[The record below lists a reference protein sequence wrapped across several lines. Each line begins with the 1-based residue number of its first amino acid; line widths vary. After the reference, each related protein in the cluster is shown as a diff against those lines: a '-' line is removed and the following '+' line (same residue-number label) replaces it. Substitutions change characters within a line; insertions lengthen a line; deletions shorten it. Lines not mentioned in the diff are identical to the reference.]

1 MQIINKPTRRLD
13 AVTLEMIIVVALITL
28 HDFLLSNAL
37 SLPLVLKH
45 STLAQL
51 RSLDKYASSLEF
63 LVPIIFFATMVILW
77 LIGKNAWVRQ
87 IAIIF
92 LAWVTLRLIV
102 KVMLVVYIII
112 SRPQT
117 GVGVLLK
124 DIIVMW
130 LANFLLFGVWYWIV
144 DGGGPDARRDG
155 TVRRYD
161 FGFPQR
167 ISSIPGWEGWQPG
180 IWDYVYLGFSSSTQF
195 GLGDT
200 TALSIRSKLLLM
212 LQIVLSIVIIVF
224 IASIAITLI
233 R

>member
-1 MQIINKPTRRLD
+1 MNDRVTPRRLD
-13 AVTLEMIIVVALITL
+13 IATLEMIVEVALITL

-37 SLPLVLKH
+37 SLPLVLRR
-45 STLAQL
+45 SSLAQL
-51 RSLDKYASSLEF
+51 RSLDTVASSLEF
-63 LVPIIFFATMVILW
+63 MVPIVFFLAMLLLWILRR
-77 LIGKNAWVRQ
+77 NDWVRR
-87 IAIIF
+87 IAIIY
-92 LAWVTLRLIV
+92 LTWVTLRLII
-102 KVMLVVYIII
+102 KIALVVYIII

-130 LANFLLFGVWYWIV
+130 LANFLLFGVWYWII
-144 DGGGPDARRDG
+144 DGGGPDSRRDG

-167 ISSIPGWEGWQPG
+167 AASLPGWESWRPG
-180 IWDYVYLGFSSSTQF
+180 IWDYIYLGFSSSTQF
-195 GLGDT
+195 GLGDS
-200 TALSIRSKLLLM
+200 TALSVLAKLLLM
-212 LQIVLSIVIIVF
+212 LQITLSIVVIVF

>member
-1 MQIINKPTRRLD
+1 MDI
-13 AVTLEMIIVVALITL
+13 VTLEMIVVVVLITF
-28 HDFLLSNAL
+28 HDFLLSSAL
-37 SLPLVLKH
+37 SLPLVLRH
-45 STLAQL
+45 STVARL
-51 RSLDKYASSLEF
+51 RTLDTLVSNVEF
-63 LVPIIFFATMVILW
+63 LVPIAFFVVMVIMW
-77 LIGKNAWVRQ
+77 LARKNEWVRRT
-87 IAIIF
+87 AIVF
-92 LAWVTLRLIV
+92 LSWVTIRLV
-102 KVMLVVYIII
+102 AKVALVVGIII

-130 LANFLLFGVWYWIV
+130 LANFLLFGVWYWII

-155 TVRRYD
+155 TVRRFD

-167 ISSIPGWEGWQPG
+167 ITALPGWEGWQPG

-200 TALSIRSKLLLM
+200 TALSVRAKLLLI
-212 LQIVLSIVIIVF
+212 LQVTLSIVVIVF

-233 R
+233 H

>member
-1 MQIINKPTRRLD
+1 MKGLRPTPRQVD
-13 AVTLEMIIVVALITL
+13 AVSLEMIIVVVLVTL

-37 SLPLVLKH
+37 SLPFVLKH
-45 STLAQL
+45 SALAQL
-51 RSLDKYASSLEF
+51 RALDKVASSLEF
-63 LVPIIFFATMVILW
+63 LVPIVFFATMIILW
-77 LIGKNAWVRQ
+77 LLGRNAWVRRV
-87 IAIIF
+87 AFVF
-92 LAWVTLRLIV
+92 LAWVTLRLVV
-102 KVMLVVYIII
+102 KVTLVVYIVT

-130 LANFLLFGVWYWIV
+130 LANFLLFGVWYWII
-144 DGGGPDARRDG
+144 DGGGPVARRNG

-167 ISSIPGWEGWQPG
+167 SASLAGWEDWQPG

-200 TALSIRSKLLLM
+200 TALSIRAKLLLM
-212 LQIVLSIVIIVF
+212 LQITLSIVVIVF

-233 R
+233 H

>member
-1 MQIINKPTRRLD
+1 MKSSHPKTRRLD
-13 AVTLEMIIVVALITL
+13 IVTLEMIVVVVLITF
-28 HDFLLSNAL
+28 HDFLLSSAL
-37 SLPLVLKH
+37 SLPHVLRH
-45 STLAQL
+45 STVAQL
-51 RSLDKYASSLEF
+51 RTLDTLVSTLEF
-63 LVPIIFFATMVILW
+63 LVPIAFFVVMVIMW
-77 LIGKNAWVRQ
+77 LARKNEWVRRT
-87 IAIIF
+87 AIVF
-92 LAWVTLRLIV
+92 LSWVTIRLV
-102 KVMLVVYIII
+102 AKVALVVGIII

-130 LANFLLFGVWYWIV
+130 LANFLLFGVWYWII

-155 TVRRYD
+155 TVRRFD

-167 ISSIPGWEGWQPG
+167 ITALPGWEGWQPG

-200 TALSIRSKLLLM
+200 TALSVRAKLLLI
-212 LQIVLSIVIIVF
+212 LQVILSIVVIVF

-233 R
+233 H

>member
-1 MQIINKPTRRLD
+1 MKNSLPKTRRLD
-13 AVTLEMIIVVALITL
+13 IVTLEMIVVVVLITF

-37 SLPLVLKH
+37 SLPLVLLH
-45 STLAQL
+45 STVAQL
-51 RSLDKYASSLEF
+51 RTMDTLVSNLEF
-63 LVPIIFFATMVILW
+63 LVPIVFFVVMVILW
-77 LIGKNAWVRQ
+77 LARRNEWVRRA
-87 IAIIF
+87 AIFF
-92 LAWVTLRLIV
+92 LSWVTIRLV
-102 KVMLVVYIII
+102 GKVTLVVGIII

-130 LANFLLFGVWYWIV
+130 LANFLLFGVWYWII

-155 TVRRYD
+155 TVRRFD

-167 ISSIPGWEGWQPG
+167 INALPSWEGWQPG

-200 TALSIRSKLLLM
+200 TALSVRAKLLLI
-212 LQIVLSIVIIVF
+212 LQVTLSIVVIVF

-233 R
+233 H